1 MIKTKT
7 VYKLLRNL
15 GIVLIAMPEPFTTPI
30 GAAITLSA
38 IYLSRRLEISQNK
51 LLRETFKN
59 YLAHHK
65 RFSEDSTTP
74 SKARYTQ
81 TVESSHPGQYE
92 ISPGF
97 KPNPRPLVRQSSP
110 DTGDN
115 VICHTI
121 DIEWLSRRFK
131 SDDSPKVKPD
141 WASMS
146 STAQGVIHHTINMEL
161 LSRRYKSQ
169 YNDWADSDVSRTSE
183 IADKTIHHTINV
195 RSLPQLRK
203 TDDTTP
209 AKLEYHAINW
219 VTLLRRYGLAAGSA
233 SALKAY

>member
-59 YLAHHK
+59 YLDHHK

-74 SKARYTQ
+74 GNTRYTQ

-92 ISPGF
+92 VSPGF
-97 KPNPRPLVRQSSP
+97 KPNPRPLVRQSSS

-121 DIEWLSRRFK
+121 DMEWLSRRYK
-131 SDDSPKVKPD
+131 TDDSPKVKPD
-141 WASMS
+141 WTDTS

-161 LSRRYKSQ
+161 LSRRYKSED
-169 YNDWADSDVSRTSE
+169 NAWADSDTSRTSK
-183 IADKTIHHTINV
+183 IAEKTIHHTINI
-195 RSLPQLRK
+195 RSLPQWHK
-203 TDDTTP
+203 TDDAAP
-209 AKLEYHAINW
+209 VKLEYHAINW
-219 VTLLRRYGLAAGSA
+219 LTLLRRYGLAAGSA
-233 SALKAY
+233 SVLKA